1 MRFKKNPT
9 RLPYSDELLEQQSLV
24 LANPNE
30 NSSPL
35 NGVSD
40 TSKEI
45 KKSNKTTAISNAKVQ
60 KRLKLQRYRDKL
72 SSESKQGKQ
81 AVVDEG
87 DERLIDFLRKY
98 NEIME
103 KQSCQNNSISLS
115 DEQSAS
121 SNQKKK
127 SSKRSKLTKLQRV
140 MKDLECTMVQ
150 GNTLPNKSKPNKE
163 GHSKRGILK
172 TKKMNML
179 LNYKQQKL
187 HANNIA
193 EEEEIYDQDEDV
205 VMSNFDTELVNQV
218 GVSTQSD
225 ISLDE
230 FKMKLISSV
239 IEKDEWEEKN
249 TKNKINFP
257 SASREEETPLSALIK
272 SNEMQMWKSSGIESN
287 ENEMDTQHNGKAS
300 EGDASKEEEIVD
312 EKVRRK
318 IEKQLHIDVT
328 DKYNFLK
335 QTARTKLRPKS
346 TPDFEMNKRF
356 RKNRYRIARN
366 MKLKKKNLLSE
377 NICGQNHFLGFD
389 KSIKRFKDEKSLTG
403 EVSSDSKCLVNR
415 SYFNWDGFTVATEV
429 KNFRDLQGND
439 MTTVG
444 FRDEMEFL
452 MYSLVNKKA
461 QSTLNARLQRR
472 LELWMKICKTRK
484 DLQVKTFRE
493 KFHLIENAKCE
504 NMQNCDKICELLG
517 CEKMN
522 LLLAVPSS
530 IHCPYLDISSDAI
543 DIWKR
548 RLNGEPYPILVNHTD
563 SDSSEM
569 TGESKEFKSK
579 MRNFIKQMILQKQLR
594 CNSTYAAYDISN
606 HNPTNLYEDECTSSG
621 DKLDIT
627 NTGVDE
633 SLISC
638 KTGRI
643 SYYTSGNYINVS
655 VNLQSPM
662 KKTLPELQD
671 SESTSLASSYEDL
684 PQAHIAKIE
693 ELYTDE
699 TSVSNDLDEIQLYD
713 EPYREPMETVG
724 SEIQTVPSENEV
736 NDCTNEESSET
747 EVDDDK
753 VKMRSNVTSN
763 LTENLDVT
771 SNLTEN
777 PDITSNF
784 TENPD
789 VTLNFT
795 KNLDVT
801 SSHTKDLDVPS
812 NLSNDLN
819 VTSNYTKDLV
829 LSNKSEH
836 NGLISSFLD
845 FGNGQNTKRKKGKRK
860 KKRDV
865 GERGTTSLET
875 RHNGVHRKCQ
885 LQVTKRHDKG
895 KRQKYVGVGGWRKI
909 LDRRGKSKT
918 MPRQTRTKIHNN
930 SPPEFGGES
939 NSNSYESMY
948 DIVKTKTRH
957 SLSKSIFSFENCKF
971 PRKDGDV
978 FYTSLSLNVRD
989 CSLFALMK
997 SKRTLPDFLSRYT
1010 VMSEQQTSLLLKNP
1024 KFSLKMNK
1032 FTKLQIFVIYLKNM
1046 YFLFFKK

>member
-30 NSSPL
+30 NSSLL

-103 KQSCQNNSISLS
+103 KQSCQNNSTSLS
-115 DEQSAS
+115 DEQSASSNQKKKSSKRSKLTKLQRVMKDLQSAS

-150 GNTLPNKSKPNKE
+150 GNTLPNKSKPYKE

-429 KNFRDLQGND
+429 KNLRDLQGNDMTTVGFFCGQNHFLGFDKSIKRFKDEKSLTGEVSSDSKCLVNRSYFNWDGFTVATEVKNLRDLQGND

-444 FRDEMEFL
+444 FRAK
-452 MYSLVNKKA
+452 LV
-461 QSTLNARLQRR
+461 
-472 LELWMKICKTRK
+472 
-484 DLQVKTFRE
+484 V
-493 KFHLIENAKCE
+493 
-504 NMQNCDKICELLG
+504 
-517 CEKMN
+517 
-522 LLLAVPSS
+522 
-530 IHCPYLDISSDAI
+530 
-543 DIWKR
+543 
-548 RLNGEPYPILVNHTD
+548 IL
-563 SDSSEM
+563 
-569 TGESKEFKSK
+569 
-579 MRNFIKQMILQKQLR
+579 
-594 CNSTYAAYDISN
+594 
-606 HNPTNLYEDECTSSG
+606 
-621 DKLDIT
+621 
-627 NTGVDE
+627 
-633 SLISC
+633 
-638 KTGRI
+638 
-643 SYYTSGNYINVS
+643 S
-655 VNLQSPM
+655 VL
-662 KKTLPELQD
+662 
-671 SESTSLASSYEDL
+671 
-684 PQAHIAKIE
+684 
-693 ELYTDE
+693 
-699 TSVSNDLDEIQLYD
+699 
-713 EPYREPMETVG
+713 
-724 SEIQTVPSENEV
+724 
-736 NDCTNEESSET
+736 
-747 EVDDDK
+747 
-753 VKMRSNVTSN
+753 
-763 LTENLDVT
+763 
-771 SNLTEN
+771 
-777 PDITSNF
+777 
-784 TENPD
+784 
-789 VTLNFT
+789 
-795 KNLDVT
+795 
-801 SSHTKDLDVPS
+801 
-812 NLSNDLN
+812 
-819 VTSNYTKDLV
+819 
-829 LSNKSEH
+829 
-836 NGLISSFLD
+836 
-845 FGNGQNTKRKKGKRK
+845 
-860 KKRDV
+860 
-865 GERGTTSLET
+865 
-875 RHNGVHRKCQ
+875 
-885 LQVTKRHDKG
+885 
-895 KRQKYVGVGGWRKI
+895 
-909 LDRRGKSKT
+909 
-918 MPRQTRTKIHNN
+918 
-930 SPPEFGGES
+930 
-939 NSNSYESMY
+939 
-948 DIVKTKTRH
+948 
-957 SLSKSIFSFENCKF
+957 
-971 PRKDGDV
+971 
-978 FYTSLSLNVRD
+978 
-989 CSLFALMK
+989 
-997 SKRTLPDFLSRYT
+997 
-1010 VMSEQQTSLLLKNP
+1010 
-1024 KFSLKMNK
+1024 
-1032 FTKLQIFVIYLKNM
+1032 
-1046 YFLFFKK
+1046 